1 MALVFDYSSFE
12 DWIGEPQELTS
23 GTIPDNECREN
34 AGRPGSYQDI
44 GRDAKWLPLLYIY
57 DENGAVIHFYFTFQL
72 AGGQ

>member
-34 AGRPGSYQDI
+34 AGRSIVQSLGHLNNLVNQVFANVSID
-44 GRDAKWLPLLYIY
+44 
-57 DENGAVIHFYFTFQL
+57 
-72 AGGQ
+72 